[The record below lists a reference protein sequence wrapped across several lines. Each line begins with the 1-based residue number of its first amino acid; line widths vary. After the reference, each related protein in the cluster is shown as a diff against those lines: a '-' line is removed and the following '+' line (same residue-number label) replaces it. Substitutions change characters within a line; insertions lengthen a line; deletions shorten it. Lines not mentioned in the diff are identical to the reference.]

1 MKTRRKEVTQDWM
14 RICQR
19 DASANVVQLVGPF
32 AAPARARAVVKE
44 RCACMHREC
53 TQERRHTSTFT
64 LNTHLH
70 AHTGTYTHKH
80 RHRHMH
86 TTAEGA
92 DLGRRSRL
100 GDDRLRFRPWRFPE
114 RSAAYATRCTLTR
127 TYVSTHSSV
136 CRSRP
141 TRATR

>member
-1 MKTRRKEVTQDWM
+1 MTQDWM

-70 AHTGTYTHKH
+70 AH
-80 RHRHMH
+80 RHIHAQAQAQAHAHNSRGCGPGE
-86 TTAEGA
+86 AEPA
-92 DLGRRSRL
+92 RR
-100 GDDRLRFRPWRFPE
+100 
-114 RSAAYATRCTLTR
+114 
-127 TYVSTHSSV
+127 
-136 CRSRP
+136 
-141 TRATR
+141 